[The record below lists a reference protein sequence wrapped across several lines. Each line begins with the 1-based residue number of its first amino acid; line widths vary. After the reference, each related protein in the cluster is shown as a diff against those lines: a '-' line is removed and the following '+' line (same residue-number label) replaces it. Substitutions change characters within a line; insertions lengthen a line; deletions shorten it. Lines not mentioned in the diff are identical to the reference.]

1 MLYVDQLRKMFTD
14 IKFSPTGSSGRDK
27 EEAAYM
33 FFLNYLEDCERESNS
48 KTLLDA
54 CY

>member
-1 MLYVDQLRKMFTD
+1 MEETKKKQL
-14 IKFSPTGSSGRDK
+14 
-27 EEAAYM
+27 M
-33 FFLNYLEDCERESNS
+33 FFLNYLEDCEKESNS